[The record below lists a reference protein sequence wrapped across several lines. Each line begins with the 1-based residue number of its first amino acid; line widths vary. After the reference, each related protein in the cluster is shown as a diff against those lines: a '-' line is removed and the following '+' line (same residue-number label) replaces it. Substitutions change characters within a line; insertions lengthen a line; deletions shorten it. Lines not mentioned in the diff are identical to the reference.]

1 MELAGGAPGSVLSS
15 FFHLNST
22 ENQRGRLESC
32 CDLPQL
38 TQLKRQDATNQ
49 TPDILTQAC
58 MWFIEGH
65 PQIPPL
71 PRSIKIPKTLLL

>member
-1 MELAGGAPGSVLSS
+1 MNSNLHKTQQNTHTWICEDGVHLRYGVRTGRLPQVELAGGAPGSVLSS

-38 TQLKRQDATNQ
+38 TQLK
-49 TPDILTQAC
+49 
-58 MWFIEGH
+58 
-65 PQIPPL
+65 
-71 PRSIKIPKTLLL
+71 